1 MFAPVITGHDRDA
14 GFFHEGLGLC
24 FVPHGADGRRRRS
37 DENDARGGA
46 RFRELRVLGQEPVAW
61 VNCLRAG
68 FLRSVNDFGAVEIAR
83 VGRRRTY
90 PKSLVGKRDM
100 HRRAIGVR
108 IDGGARNAKPPG
120 CPDDPAGDLA
130 AIGDQDFRKHR
141 VSYHTLT
148 PRRAP

>member
-1 MFAPVITGHDRDA
+1 MKTTPAA
-14 GFFHEGLGLC
+14 G
-24 FVPHGADGRRRRS
+24 A
-37 DENDARGGA
+37 A
-46 RFRELRVLGQEPVAW
+46 FREVRVFRQKPVAW
-61 VNCLRAG
+61 VNCLSAG
-68 FLRSVNDFGAVEIAR
+68 FLGRLNDFGAVEIAR
-83 VGRRRTY
+83 AGRRRTY

-120 CPDDPAGDLA
+120 CPDDPAGDLP

-148 PRRAP
+148 PRRTPRHRSRVPWRKLLELEGGVEVTP